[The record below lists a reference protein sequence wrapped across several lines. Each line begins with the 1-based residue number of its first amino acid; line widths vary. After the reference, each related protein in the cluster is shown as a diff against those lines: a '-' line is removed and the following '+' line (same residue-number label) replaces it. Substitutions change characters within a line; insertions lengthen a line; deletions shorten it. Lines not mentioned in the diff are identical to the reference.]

1 MWDPCPGSSVVA
13 DPGPGGTARAA
24 AVEGRLAV
32 GPRRV
37 RPVDALLSLVIPVLD
52 ERESIPIFLREVGD
66 VLDGSGIRFEAVFVD
81 DGSTDG
87 TTDLL
92 ADLAA
97 RDSRVRVL
105 CLSRNFGKEA
115 AMSAGLDHARG
126 DAVVPIDVD
135 LQDPPDLIPDFVA
148 LWRQGYDVVYGE
160 RADRR
165 ADSLGKQLSARLF
178 YRLFNAVAETRI
190 PPNTG
195 DFRLI
200 DRRVVEVLR
209 QLPERGRF
217 MKGLFAW
224 VGFRSVGVPFERRAR
239 SAGRTKWRPW
249 QLWNFALEG
258 VTSFSTAPLRV
269 WSYLGGVIALV
280 AFLYAAFIVV
290 RVLVLG
296 IDLPGYPSLMAV
308 LLFLGGIQLLSLGV
322 IGEYL
327 GRLFQET
334 KRRPLYVV
342 AAEFPSAAPAAPAPA
357 PALAGRREDAWT

>member
-1 MWDPCPGSSVVA
+1 MDDLTYAGPAHAACPGQR
-13 DPGPGGTARAA
+13 PFAA
-24 AVEGRLAV
+24 PGRL
-32 GPRRV
+32 
-37 RPVDALLSLVIPVLD
+37 RPDDMLLSLVVPVLD
-52 ERESIPIFLREVGD
+52 ERESIPLFLRRIEN
-66 VLDGSGIRFEAVFVD
+66 VLGAAGIRFEVVFVD

-87 TTDLL
+87 TTALL
-92 ADLAA
+92 ADFAA
-97 RDSRVRVL
+97 RDRRVRAL
-105 CLSRNFGKEA
+105 SLSRNFGKEA

-135 LQDPPDLIPDFVA
+135 LQDPPELIPDFVA

-160 RADRR
+160 RVDRR

-195 DFRLI
+195 DFRLL

-224 VGFRSVGVPFERRAR
+224 VGFRSVGVPFERPAR

-258 VTSFSTAPLRV
+258 VTNFSTAPLRV
-269 WSYLGGVIALV
+269 WSYLGAGIALL

-308 LLFLGGIQLLSLGV
+308 LLFFGGIQLLSLGV

-327 GRLFQET
+327 GRLFQEA
-334 KRRPLYVV
+334 KRRPLYVI
-342 AAEFPSAAPAAPAPA
+342 ADEFPSGAARAPVAAS
-357 PALAGRREDAWT
+357 RKEDAWT